1 MRRQYGGEGSG
12 CCQRGESLQDRPLR
26 AQAYQC
32 RGGLNDAPGFSP
44 VQIPSTPSNRTAAGG
59 HLVIDQNR
67 VPQGDFPRFDPRLTL
82 TRPKLLTT
90 VLRPPC
96 CPLGVHNCMLDLP
109 RGVGVEHTTCSSAS
123 KGNQ

>member
-1 MRRQYGGEGSG
+1 MHQGFLLFRYLLPRQTV
-12 CCQRGESLQDRPLR
+12 PLR
-26 AQAYQC
+26 AVT
-32 RGGLNDAPGFSP
+32 LS
-44 VQIPSTPSNRTAAGG
+44 STSIE
-59 HLVIDQNR
+59 L
-67 VPQGDFPRFDPRLTL
+67 PQGDFPCFCPRLTL

-109 RGVGVEHTTCSSAS
+109 RGVGGEHTTCSSAS